1 MPVQKSDE
9 ETVVFCA
16 IDLFRRHGYHK
27 TTMAELGTASGLLK
41 GSLYHYFPGKEQLAI
56 RAMETVHGHFR
67 THVFPLV
74 SDPTI
79 MPADRL
85 KNFADAVLQ
94 YFDSRDGGCLI
105 GNLALE
111 TIDSVGEFRPAIQSY
126 FSDWVNSY
134 ATVYQAL
141 GLTRRQALTKA
152 REAVALIQGALMMNR
167 IFGNKETLREALTH
181 LARWPMMSG

>member
-56 RAMETVHGHFR
+56 RAMETVHGHFHA
-67 THVFPLV
+67 HVFPLV
-74 SDPTI
+74 SDPTVT
-79 MPADRL
+79 PEARL
-85 KNFADAVLQ
+85 RNFADAVLQ
-94 YFDSRDGGCLI
+94 YFESREGGCLI

-111 TIDSVGEFRPAIQSY
+111 TIDSVAEFRPAIRAY
-126 FSDWVNSY
+126 FSDWVDSY
-134 ATVYQAL
+134 AIVYRAL
-141 GLTRRQALTKA
+141 GLTRRHALAKA

-167 IFGNKETLREALTH
+167 IFGNNETLREALTH
-181 LARWPMMSG
+181 LARWPMRSG